1 MCKEC
6 KTELAVPEAIQL
18 QGPVT
23 KTKVL
28 KYSEVYPK
36 PLGFFD
42 RRAFAFQPH
51 GASMPLLSLEEATEQ
66 KLAQI
71 AGLHE
76 ITISPAWETC
86 RRIHVVSERIF
97 CREWNANA
105 PKLSFSA
112 EGLTWITSYV
122 DAFPKPQGYDY
133 TQVLKREAEL
143 LIPQS
148 IENALDVDELLQ
160 SFFIWRTNRGLLHNP
175 LLIVG
180 LFLLFFRKVLELNFD
195 QPFRYDLA
203 VDTLMSSRTDAEIRR
218 EINRIIQQEI

>member
-1 MCKEC
+1 MCKETVT
-6 KTELAVPEAIQL
+6 KSAEPEAAQL
-18 QGPVT
+18 PVPAA

-28 KYSEVYPK
+28 KYSEVYPE
-36 PLGFFD
+36 PQGFFD
-42 RRAFAFQPH
+42 RRAFAFQPR

-76 ITISPAWETC
+76 IPFPPAWETC

-105 PKLSFSA
+105 PILSFSA
-112 EGLTWITSYV
+112 EGLAWITSYL

-143 LIPQS
+143 LVPRP

-160 SFFIWRTNRGLLHNP
+160 SFFIWRMNRGLLHNP

-218 EINRIIQQEI
+218 EVNQIIHQEF